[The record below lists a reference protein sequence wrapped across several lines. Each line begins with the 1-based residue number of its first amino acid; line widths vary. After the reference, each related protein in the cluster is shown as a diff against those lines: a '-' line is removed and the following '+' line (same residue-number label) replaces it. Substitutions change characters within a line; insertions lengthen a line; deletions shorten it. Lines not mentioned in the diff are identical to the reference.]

1 MADESTCEREKDLSD
16 SDSCESFQDS
26 EEAPDRLSTSSK
38 QSSLKDSRSITSK
51 VKKDWKRRFRY
62 LSYRDFL
69 VQTRSLI
76 SMNDKSIVKDLSET
90 ASETIKR
97 RDEEA
102 ESIYADDKG
111 YFRGEIFEE
120 LESDDNIG
128 FAGDVCKQ
136 LNLLPNMDVSDH
148 EPTAIDDGS
157 LRTDLQTDSFTPE
170 IVVVPSSRFVREL
183 KVEKFNIN

>member
-1 MADESTCEREKDLSD
+1 MADELICEREKDLSD

-38 QSSLKDSRSITSK
+38 QSSLKDPKAISSK

-62 LSYRDFL
+62 LSYKDFL

-76 SMNDKSIVKDLSET
+76 SMNDKSIVKDISATDSEK
-90 ASETIKR
+90 INR

-102 ESIYADDKG
+102 EGIYADDKG

-148 EPTAIDDGS
+148 EPTTIDDGS

-170 IVVVPSSRFVREL
+170 IVVVSSSRFVREL
-183 KVEKFNIN
+183 KVEKFNMN

>member
-38 QSSLKDSRSITSK
+38 QSSLKDSKSISSK

-62 LSYRDFL
+62 LSYKDFL

-76 SMNDKSIVKDLSET
+76 SMNDKSIVKDISAT
-90 ASETIKR
+90 ASEKINR

-120 LESDDNIG
+120 LESDDNVG
-128 FAGDVCKQ
+128 FAGDVCNQ

-148 EPTAIDDGS
+148 EPTTIDDGS
-157 LRTDLQTDSFTPE
+157 LRIDLQTDSFTPE

-183 KVEKFNIN
+183 KVEKFNMN